1 MLITWGLSAKGTSG
15 SVSAQAQSGN
25 KQVFGSHGPGGTPS
39 SGLHV
44 LDSAEQHNPRSTTT
58 TKNRAI
64 LKKEL
69 MEIYVIIIDH
79 QQTFVIHQLVFHKH
93 LITTKIYEIQVR
105 I

>member
-15 SVSAQAQSGN
+15 SVSAHAQSGN
-25 KQVFGSHGPGGTPS
+25 KQVLGSHGPGGTPS

-44 LDSAEQHNPRSTTT
+44 LDSAEQNNPRSTTT

-69 MEIYVIIIDH
+69 MENAIKLFLKV
-79 QQTFVIHQLVFHKH
+79 
-93 LITTKIYEIQVR
+93 
-105 I
+105 